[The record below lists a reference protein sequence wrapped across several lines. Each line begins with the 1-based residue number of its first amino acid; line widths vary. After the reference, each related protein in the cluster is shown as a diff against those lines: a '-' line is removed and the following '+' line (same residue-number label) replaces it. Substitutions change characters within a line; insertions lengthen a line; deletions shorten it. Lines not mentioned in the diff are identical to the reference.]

1 MTELMK
7 EQTGTGRDPSLA
19 RREAL
24 RIFRLLLIVELVFLA
39 LSFAALLGLGSA
51 GRWGLLLRAAPT
63 LLLALLFL
71 PPWLERFLG
80 RYFLALGLGLQV
92 LFSSLEMASLQAE
105 WPVSRLAA
113 WGLPPAM
120 VAQLAAAPPIEPFL
134 FMLIP
139 LVLLAWGY
147 GQRGALLGSTGAAIL
162 QLGLGLWAMPPD
174 GRPVLVLAQSL
185 ARIVLLYLVPLIV
198 SVLAQR
204 ERRQHAQLE
213 AAHQRLRRHAAT
225 VEQLAISRERNRVAR
240 DLHDTLAHTLSALIV
255 QLEALRTLLVH
266 NPEAAPAGVDGLT
279 KQARQGLEEARRAI
293 LALRSGPVE
302 TMGLVGALRD
312 SLQSFQARTGVQA
325 HLTVAGEEPDLT
337 NEEAQTLFRIAEEAL
352 NNTERHAIA
361 QRLDLRLACGA
372 DRIDLVI
379 QDDGVGFDLA
389 AVNPEHYGL
398 TGMRERAAI
407 IGASLDIRSRTA
419 GGTEVWCTLER

>member
-1 MTELMK
+1 MAKMMK
-7 EQTGTGRDPSLA
+7 EQTTHGMGQSLA

-24 RIFRLLLIVELVFLA
+24 RIFRLLLIVELVFLV
-39 LSFAALLGLGSA
+39 LSFAALVGVGAS

-63 LLLALLFL
+63 LILAVLFL

-92 LFSSLEMASLQAE
+92 LFSSLEMSYVIAE
-105 WPVSRLAA
+105 WPASRLAV
-113 WGLPPAM
+113 WGLPPE
-120 VAQLAAAPPIEPFL
+120 VVTQLAVAPPIEPFL

-162 QLGLGLWAMPPD
+162 QLGLGIWALPPE
-174 GRPVLVLAQSL
+174 GRPLLFLAQSL

-255 QLEALRTLLVH
+255 QLEALRTLLMH
-266 NPEAAPAGVDGLT
+266 EPEAAPAVVDDLT
-279 KQARQGLEEARRAI
+279 EQARRGLEESRRAI

-302 TMGLVGALRD
+302 TMGLTGALRET
-312 SLQSFQARTGVQA
+312 LQTFQVRTGVQS
-325 HLTVAGEEPDLT
+325 HLTVAGHEPDLT
-337 NEEAQTLFRIAEEAL
+337 NEEAQTMFRIAEEAL
-352 NNTERHAIA
+352 SNVERHAVA
-361 QRLDLRLACGA
+361 RRVDVRLASGS

-379 QDDGVGFDLA
+379 QDDGVGFDQA
-389 AVNPEHYGL
+389 SVNPVHYGL
-398 TGMRERAAI
+398 TGMRERAAL
-407 IGASLDIRSRTA
+407 IGASLTIRSGPV
-419 GGTEVWCTLER
+419 GGTEVWCTVQR